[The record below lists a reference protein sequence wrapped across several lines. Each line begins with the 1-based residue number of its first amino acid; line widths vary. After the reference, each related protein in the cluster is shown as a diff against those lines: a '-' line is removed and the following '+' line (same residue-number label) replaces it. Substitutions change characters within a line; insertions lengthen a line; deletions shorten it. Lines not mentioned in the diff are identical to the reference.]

1 LLLESSAG
9 IPASKIVGM
18 PGAQGAV
25 TRMQG
30 IADGKRAN
38 R

>member
-9 IPASKIVGM
+9 IPSSKIVSM

-25 TRMQG
+25 TGMQG
-30 IADGKRAN
+30 IADGKRVN